1 MDNRIENY
9 RKSSEE
15 IRIRSFDEFKVG
27 DSAQITVKTSNE
39 TVEQFGKLTTD
50 FNPLHF
56 NDEFAAK
63 TVFKKRLVHGAF
75 SSGLISAVIGMKLPG
90 PGALYLDQYCKFR
103 KPVYIGDKLTAIA
116 TVVEKKVKERDG
128 KPPMKLLIL
137 ETNVKNQND
146 VIVTEGKAT
155 ILVQEM

>member
-1 MDNRIENY
+1 MTTNNENL
-9 RKSSEE
+9 EQE
-15 IRIRSFDEFKVG
+15 IRVKSFDEFKVG

-56 NDEFAAK
+56 NDEFAAN
-63 TVFKKRLVHGAF
+63 TIFKKRLVHGAF

-103 KPVYIGDKLTAIA
+103 KPVYIGDELTAIA
-116 TVVEKKVKERDG
+116 TVIEKKIKEREG
-128 KPPMKLLIL
+128 KPPMQLLIL
-137 ETNVKNQND
+137 ETLVKNQD
-146 VIVTEGKAT
+146 GVVVTEGKAT